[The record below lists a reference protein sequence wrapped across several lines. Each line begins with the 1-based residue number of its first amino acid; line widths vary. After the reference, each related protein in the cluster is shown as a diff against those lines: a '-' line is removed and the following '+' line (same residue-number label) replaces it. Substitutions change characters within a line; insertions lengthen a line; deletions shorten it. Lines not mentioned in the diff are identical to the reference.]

1 MLDFRHVHSYVGRR
15 MATIRQVL
23 DALAQRPGV
32 QAVVAVGE
40 DGLPI
45 DSRIGDGIDSE
56 GLAALLPAIVSAC
69 DEFGG
74 ASRRGAF
81 AGGVFEFGDGLA
93 LVSVLDRGALLAILV
108 APQTDVG
115 NLLYDLKRYH
125 SAITA
130 LF

>member
-1 MLDFRHVHSYVGRR
+1 

-23 DALAQRPGV
+23 DALARRPGV
-32 QAVVAVGE
+32 QAVVAVGD

-45 DSRIGDGIDSE
+45 DSRVGDSIDPE
-56 GLAALLPAIVSAC
+56 GVAALVPAIVRSC
-69 DEFGG
+69 NEFGG

-108 APQTDVG
+108 APRTDVG
-115 NLLYDLKRYH
+115 ELLYDLKRYH